1 MLQAVTQ
8 ADIINIVDEVEIK
21 LTKYVSFY
29 LQNCIIGNLKDSLY
43 VEVSAINHLVI
54 FKLSVAVRK
63 KIQFI
68 KKLRFM

>member
-1 MLQAVTQ
+1 M
-8 ADIINIVDEVEIK
+8 DEVEIK

-54 FKLSVAVRK
+54 FKLSVAVRQK
-63 KIQFI
+63 NPIQL
-68 KKLRFM
+68 KSYVLCKDPNK